1 MGLYVAI
8 PLVLLIIVLLW
19 IVPVG
24 LWLQAIFSI
33 GGGHVTIFNLIGM
46 RFRRVPPSVIV
57 NGLIASRK
65 AGIPLKS
72 DDLEVHYMAGG
83 DVDKVVDAL
92 IAASKAGIELTFEIA
107 TAIDL
112 AGRDV
117 LSAVQTSVY
126 PKVIDAPVDG
136 KLSAVSK
143 DGIEVR
149 ARARVTVRTDIPNL
163 VGGATEDTI
172 IARVDEG
179 IVSAIGSKE
188 SYEAVLENPD
198 SISKNVLD
206 KGLNH
211 GTAFEILSIDIE
223 TFGGRVDAATQVKD
237 AISSTDIQTI
247 AFINRRAI
255 SAGSLISLSCN
266 KIYMTSGATI
276 GATSVV
282 DMSGE
287 KQAEK
292 SQSYMREEMAA
303 TAEQSGK
310 NTTIARGMV
319 DEELSFEYLVVDG
332 DSMKVD
338 DIEGRKE
345 GKLITLTTELALKY
359 KIADGTSESI
369 EDILLDLSIENY
381 DIITLDENWSEDLVR
396 ILTDPVVSSLLT
408 TFGTIGIISELYSA
422 GWGIGGTIGIICL
435 TLALGAGYLTKL
447 ASATDLLIIFS
458 GLTLLLVE
466 FVAIPGFGVFG
477 IIGLVILFYGL
488 YLLLIPDVPV
498 SDEIYSAALDGFAW
512 AIGGGV
518 IVLIMLIRLISQS
531 KMFQKLI
538 TKDSNKA
545 TLKDNYDKRSK
556 V

>member
-1 MGLYVAI
+1 MKTKFNK
-8 PLVLLIIVLLW
+8 LW
-19 IVPVG
+19 IFILCV
-24 LWLQAIFSI
+24 IFSI
-33 GGGHVTIFNLIGM
+33 TLADNHNTKVYVVPIQSTIDL
-46 RFRRVPPSVIV
+46 
-57 NGLIASRK
+57 
-65 AGIPLKS
+65 GIPAF
-72 DDLEVHYMAGG
+72 VNR
-83 DVDKVVDAL
+83 
-92 IAASKAGIELTFEIA
+92 
-107 TAIDL
+107 AIDT
-112 AGRDV
+112 AE
-117 LSAVQTSVY
+117 
-126 PKVIDAPVDG
+126 KNDA
-136 KLSAVSK
+136 KL
-143 DGIEVR
+143 
-149 ARARVTVRTDIPNL
+149 
-163 VGGATEDTI
+163 I
-172 IARVDEG
+172 I
-179 IVSAIGSKE
+179 
-188 SYEAVLENPD
+188 
-198 SISKNVLD
+198 
-206 KGLNH
+206 
-211 GTAFEILSIDIE
+211 FDIE

-237 AISSTDIQTI
+237 AISGTDIQTI

-255 SAGSLISLSCN
+255 SAGSLISLSCD

-477 IIGLVILFYGL
+477 IVGLVILFYGL

-512 AIGGGV
+512 SIVGGV
-518 IVLIMLIRLISQS
+518 IILIMLIRLISQS
-531 KMFQKLI
+531 KVFQKFI
-538 TKDSNKA
+538 TTDSNKA

>member
-1 MGLYVAI
+1 MKTKFNKLLVFILCVIFSTTLADNHNAKVYVVPIQSTIDLGIPAFVNRAI
-8 PLVLLIIVLLW
+8 DAAENNNAELII
-19 IVPVG
+19 
-24 LWLQAIFSI
+24 F
-33 GGGHVTIFNLIGM
+33 
-46 RFRRVPPSVIV
+46 
-57 NGLIASRK
+57 
-65 AGIPLKS
+65 
-72 DDLEVHYMAGG
+72 
-83 DVDKVVDAL
+83 
-92 IAASKAGIELTFEIA
+92 
-107 TAIDL
+107 
-112 AGRDV
+112 
-117 LSAVQTSVY
+117 
-126 PKVIDAPVDG
+126 
-136 KLSAVSK
+136 
-143 DGIEVR
+143 
-149 ARARVTVRTDIPNL
+149 
-163 VGGATEDTI
+163 
-172 IARVDEG
+172 
-179 IVSAIGSKE
+179 
-188 SYEAVLENPD
+188 
-198 SISKNVLD
+198 
-206 KGLNH
+206 
-211 GTAFEILSIDIE
+211 DIE

-512 AIGGGV
+512 AIVGGV

-531 KMFQKLI
+531 KVFKKFI
-538 TKDSNKA
+538 TTDSNKT
-545 TLKDNYDKRSK
+545 TLKDNYEKRSK

>member
-1 MGLYVAI
+1 MKTKFNK
-8 PLVLLIIVLLW
+8 LW
-19 IVPVG
+19 IFILCV
-24 LWLQAIFSI
+24 IFSI
-33 GGGHVTIFNLIGM
+33 TLADNHNTKVYVVPIQNTIDL
-46 RFRRVPPSVIV
+46 
-57 NGLIASRK
+57 
-65 AGIPLKS
+65 GIPAFVNRAIDTAEKS
-72 DDLEVHYMAGG
+72 DA
-83 DVDKVVDAL
+83 KL
-92 IAASKAGIELTFEIA
+92 IIF
-107 TAIDL
+107 
-112 AGRDV
+112 
-117 LSAVQTSVY
+117 
-126 PKVIDAPVDG
+126 
-136 KLSAVSK
+136 
-143 DGIEVR
+143 
-149 ARARVTVRTDIPNL
+149 
-163 VGGATEDTI
+163 
-172 IARVDEG
+172 
-179 IVSAIGSKE
+179 
-188 SYEAVLENPD
+188 
-198 SISKNVLD
+198 
-206 KGLNH
+206 
-211 GTAFEILSIDIE
+211 DIE

-237 AISSTDIQTI
+237 AISGTDIQTI

-255 SAGSLISLSCN
+255 SAGSLIALSCD

-458 GLTLLLVE
+458 GLTLLIVE

-477 IIGLVILFYGL
+477 IVGLVILFYGL

-512 AIGGGV
+512 AIVGGV

-531 KMFQKLI
+531 KVFQKFI
-538 TKDSNKA
+538 TTDSNKA

>member
-1 MGLYVAI
+1 MKTKFNK
-8 PLVLLIIVLLW
+8 LW
-19 IVPVG
+19 IFILCV
-24 LWLQAIFSI
+24 IFSI
-33 GGGHVTIFNLIGM
+33 TLADNHNTKVYVVPIQNTIDL
-46 RFRRVPPSVIV
+46 
-57 NGLIASRK
+57 
-65 AGIPLKS
+65 GIPAF
-72 DDLEVHYMAGG
+72 VNR
-83 DVDKVVDAL
+83 
-92 IAASKAGIELTFEIA
+92 
-107 TAIDL
+107 AIDT
-112 AGRDV
+112 AE
-117 LSAVQTSVY
+117 
-126 PKVIDAPVDG
+126 KNDA
-136 KLSAVSK
+136 KL
-143 DGIEVR
+143 
-149 ARARVTVRTDIPNL
+149 
-163 VGGATEDTI
+163 I
-172 IARVDEG
+172 I
-179 IVSAIGSKE
+179 
-188 SYEAVLENPD
+188 
-198 SISKNVLD
+198 
-206 KGLNH
+206 
-211 GTAFEILSIDIE
+211 FDIE

-237 AISSTDIQTI
+237 AISGTDIQTI

-255 SAGSLISLSCN
+255 SAGSLISLSCD

-458 GLTLLLVE
+458 GLTLLIVE

-477 IIGLVILFYGL
+477 IVGLVILFYGL

-512 AIGGGV
+512 SIVGGV

-531 KMFQKLI
+531 KVFQKFI
-538 TKDSNKA
+538 TTDSNKA
-545 TLKDNYDKRSK
+545 TLKDNYNKRSK

>member
-1 MGLYVAI
+1 MKTKFNKLLVFILCVIFSTTLADNHNAKVYVVPIQSTIDLGIPAFVNRAI
-8 PLVLLIIVLLW
+8 DAAENNNAELII
-19 IVPVG
+19 
-24 LWLQAIFSI
+24 F
-33 GGGHVTIFNLIGM
+33 
-46 RFRRVPPSVIV
+46 
-57 NGLIASRK
+57 
-65 AGIPLKS
+65 
-72 DDLEVHYMAGG
+72 
-83 DVDKVVDAL
+83 
-92 IAASKAGIELTFEIA
+92 
-107 TAIDL
+107 
-112 AGRDV
+112 
-117 LSAVQTSVY
+117 
-126 PKVIDAPVDG
+126 
-136 KLSAVSK
+136 
-143 DGIEVR
+143 
-149 ARARVTVRTDIPNL
+149 
-163 VGGATEDTI
+163 
-172 IARVDEG
+172 
-179 IVSAIGSKE
+179 
-188 SYEAVLENPD
+188 
-198 SISKNVLD
+198 
-206 KGLNH
+206 
-211 GTAFEILSIDIE
+211 DIE

-512 AIGGGV
+512 AIVGGV
-518 IVLIMLIRLISQS
+518 IIVIMLIRLISQS
-531 KMFQKLI
+531 KVFKKFI
-538 TKDSNKA
+538 TTDSNKA
-545 TLKDNYDKRSK
+545 TLKDNYEKRSK

>member
-1 MGLYVAI
+1 MKTKFNK
-8 PLVLLIIVLLW
+8 LW
-19 IVPVG
+19 IFILCV
-24 LWLQAIFSI
+24 IFSI
-33 GGGHVTIFNLIGM
+33 TLADNHNTKVYVVPIQNTIDL
-46 RFRRVPPSVIV
+46 
-57 NGLIASRK
+57 
-65 AGIPLKS
+65 GIPAF
-72 DDLEVHYMAGG
+72 VNR
-83 DVDKVVDAL
+83 
-92 IAASKAGIELTFEIA
+92 
-107 TAIDL
+107 AIDT
-112 AGRDV
+112 AEKD
-117 LSAVQTSVY
+117 
-126 PKVIDAPVDG
+126 DA
-136 KLSAVSK
+136 KL
-143 DGIEVR
+143 
-149 ARARVTVRTDIPNL
+149 
-163 VGGATEDTI
+163 I
-172 IARVDEG
+172 I
-179 IVSAIGSKE
+179 
-188 SYEAVLENPD
+188 
-198 SISKNVLD
+198 
-206 KGLNH
+206 
-211 GTAFEILSIDIE
+211 FDIE

-237 AISSTDIQTI
+237 AISGTDIQTI

-255 SAGSLISLSCN
+255 SAGSLIALSCD

-458 GLTLLLVE
+458 GLTLLIVE

-477 IIGLVILFYGL
+477 IVGLVILFYGL

-512 AIGGGV
+512 SIVGGV
-518 IVLIMLIRLISQS
+518 IILIMLIRLISQS
-531 KMFQKLI
+531 KVFQKFI
-538 TKDSNKA
+538 TTDSNKT

>member
-1 MGLYVAI
+1 MKTKFNRLWIFILCVIFSTTIASNGKTQVYVVPIHDTIDLGIPAFVNRAI
-8 PLVLLIIVLLW
+8 NAAEKNNAELII
-19 IVPVG
+19 
-24 LWLQAIFSI
+24 F
-33 GGGHVTIFNLIGM
+33 
-46 RFRRVPPSVIV
+46 
-57 NGLIASRK
+57 
-65 AGIPLKS
+65 
-72 DDLEVHYMAGG
+72 
-83 DVDKVVDAL
+83 
-92 IAASKAGIELTFEIA
+92 
-107 TAIDL
+107 
-112 AGRDV
+112 
-117 LSAVQTSVY
+117 
-126 PKVIDAPVDG
+126 
-136 KLSAVSK
+136 
-143 DGIEVR
+143 
-149 ARARVTVRTDIPNL
+149 DI
-163 VGGATEDTI
+163 
-172 IARVDEG
+172 
-179 IVSAIGSKE
+179 K
-188 SYEAVLENPD
+188 
-198 SISKNVLD
+198 
-206 KGLNH
+206 
-211 GTAFEILSIDIE
+211 
-223 TFGGRVDAATQVKD
+223 TFGGRVDAATQIKD
-237 AISSTDIQTI
+237 SISSTEIQTI
-247 AFINRRAI
+247 AFINKRAI

-282 DMSGE
+282 AMSGE
-287 KQAEK
+287 KHPEK
-292 SQSYMREEMAA
+292 AQSYMREEMAA

-319 DEELSFEYLVVDG
+319 DEELSFEYLIIEG

-359 KIADGTSESI
+359 HIADGTSESI
-369 EDILLDLSIENY
+369 EEILTDLNIDNY
-381 DIITLDENWSEDLVR
+381 NIVTLDENWSEDLVR

-447 ASATDLLIIFS
+447 ASATDLLIIFA
-458 GLTLLLVE
+458 GLALLVLE
-466 FVAIPGFGVFG
+466 FVAVPGFGVLG
-477 IIGLVILFYGL
+477 ITGLIILFYGL

-512 AIGGGV
+512 AIVGGI

>member
-1 MGLYVAI
+1 MKTKFNK
-8 PLVLLIIVLLW
+8 LW
-19 IVPVG
+19 IFILCV
-24 LWLQAIFSI
+24 IFSI
-33 GGGHVTIFNLIGM
+33 TLADNHNTKVYVVPIQSTIDL
-46 RFRRVPPSVIV
+46 
-57 NGLIASRK
+57 
-65 AGIPLKS
+65 GIPAF
-72 DDLEVHYMAGG
+72 VNR
-83 DVDKVVDAL
+83 
-92 IAASKAGIELTFEIA
+92 
-107 TAIDL
+107 AIDT
-112 AGRDV
+112 AE
-117 LSAVQTSVY
+117 
-126 PKVIDAPVDG
+126 KNDA
-136 KLSAVSK
+136 KL
-143 DGIEVR
+143 
-149 ARARVTVRTDIPNL
+149 
-163 VGGATEDTI
+163 I
-172 IARVDEG
+172 I
-179 IVSAIGSKE
+179 
-188 SYEAVLENPD
+188 
-198 SISKNVLD
+198 
-206 KGLNH
+206 
-211 GTAFEILSIDIE
+211 FDIE

-237 AISSTDIQTI
+237 AISGTDIQTI

-255 SAGSLISLSCN
+255 SAGSLISLSCD

-458 GLTLLLVE
+458 GLTLLIVE

-477 IIGLVILFYGL
+477 IVGLVILFYGL

-512 AIGGGV
+512 SIVGGV
-518 IVLIMLIRLISQS
+518 IVLIMLIRLITQS
-531 KMFQKLI
+531 KVFQKFI
-538 TKDSNKA
+538 PTDSNKE

>member
-1 MGLYVAI
+1 MKTKFNKLLVFILCVIFSTTLADNHNAKVYVVPIQSTIDLGIPAFVNRAI
-8 PLVLLIIVLLW
+8 DAAENNNAELII
-19 IVPVG
+19 
-24 LWLQAIFSI
+24 F
-33 GGGHVTIFNLIGM
+33 
-46 RFRRVPPSVIV
+46 
-57 NGLIASRK
+57 
-65 AGIPLKS
+65 
-72 DDLEVHYMAGG
+72 
-83 DVDKVVDAL
+83 
-92 IAASKAGIELTFEIA
+92 
-107 TAIDL
+107 
-112 AGRDV
+112 
-117 LSAVQTSVY
+117 
-126 PKVIDAPVDG
+126 
-136 KLSAVSK
+136 
-143 DGIEVR
+143 
-149 ARARVTVRTDIPNL
+149 
-163 VGGATEDTI
+163 
-172 IARVDEG
+172 
-179 IVSAIGSKE
+179 
-188 SYEAVLENPD
+188 
-198 SISKNVLD
+198 
-206 KGLNH
+206 
-211 GTAFEILSIDIE
+211 DIE

-237 AISSTDIQTI
+237 SISSTDIQTI

-255 SAGSLISLSCN
+255 SAGSLIALSCD

-512 AIGGGV
+512 AIVGGV

-531 KMFQKLI
+531 KVFKKFI
-538 TKDSNKA
+538 TTDSNKA
-545 TLKDNYDKRSK
+545 TLKDNYEKRSK

>member
-1 MGLYVAI
+1 MKTKFNK
-8 PLVLLIIVLLW
+8 LVVFILCV
-19 IVPVG
+19 
-24 LWLQAIFSI
+24 IFSI
-33 GGGHVTIFNLIGM
+33 TLADNHNAKVYVVPIQNTIDL
-46 RFRRVPPSVIV
+46 
-57 NGLIASRK
+57 
-65 AGIPLKS
+65 GIPAF
-72 DDLEVHYMAGG
+72 VNR
-83 DVDKVVDAL
+83 
-92 IAASKAGIELTFEIA
+92 
-107 TAIDL
+107 AIDAAENNNAEL
-112 AGRDV
+112 
-117 LSAVQTSVY
+117 
-126 PKVIDAPVDG
+126 
-136 KLSAVSK
+136 
-143 DGIEVR
+143 
-149 ARARVTVRTDIPNL
+149 
-163 VGGATEDTI
+163 I
-172 IARVDEG
+172 I
-179 IVSAIGSKE
+179 
-188 SYEAVLENPD
+188 
-198 SISKNVLD
+198 
-206 KGLNH
+206 
-211 GTAFEILSIDIE
+211 FDIE

-512 AIGGGV
+512 AIVGGV

-531 KMFQKLI
+531 KVFKKFI
-538 TKDSNKA
+538 TTDSNKA
-545 TLKDNYDKRSK
+545 TLKDNYEKRSK